1 MYLKGPKFTRQPM
14 NFLIT
19 QAHTERGFI
28 YKFHENGN
36 FPQLHF
42 FFISSANGATA
53 NKACRKARVSIEYRS
68 TRTCTSIL

>member
-1 MYLKGPKFTRQPM
+1 M

-19 QAHTERGFI
+19 PHTERGFI
-28 YKFHENGN
+28 IYKFHQNGN
-36 FPQLHF
+36 FLQLHF
-42 FFISSANGATA
+42 FFISSANNATA